1 MKNGIILFMSIIMC
15 TGTFTLDQNPSKLAL
30 TIVWLLLHRKTKLKQ
45 NQNQLKFS
53 LLHAVIF
60 LW

>member
-15 TGTFTLDQNPSKLAL
+15 TGTFTLDQNLSKSAL

-53 LLHAVIF
+53 LLHAVTF